1 MRERYRCIA
10 RVQKSHGKKGEVVTV
25 PVHGLPP
32 VLSEG
37 MRVCVV
43 PPLLKQDRWHTVES
57 CFEDD
62 RGGSLVSLSGVR
74 GIGAADE
81 LRGRYLLAPVSELPE
96 DFGVH
101 DVERLIGRE
110 VVDAQVGPLGH
121 IEEVMCGP
129 ANDVWVVSNGTD
141 EVLLP
146 VIERVVCDVPDE
158 GPVTVDATGFLN
170 EWGRGA

>member
-43 PPLLKQDRWHTVES
+43 PPTLKQDRWHVVES

-62 RGGSLVSLSGVR
+62 RGGSLVALSGVAT
-74 GIGAADE
+74 IGEADE

-96 DFGVH
+96 DFGLH
-101 DVERLIGRE
+101 DVERLVGRE
-110 VVDAQVGPLGH
+110 VVDAEVGSLGQ
-121 IEEVMCGP
+121 IVEVMTGP
-129 ANDVWVVSNGTD
+129 ANDVWAVSNGSE

-146 VIERVVCDVPDE
+146 VIDRVVVEVPEE
-158 GPVTVDATGFLN
+158 GPVTVDASGFLN